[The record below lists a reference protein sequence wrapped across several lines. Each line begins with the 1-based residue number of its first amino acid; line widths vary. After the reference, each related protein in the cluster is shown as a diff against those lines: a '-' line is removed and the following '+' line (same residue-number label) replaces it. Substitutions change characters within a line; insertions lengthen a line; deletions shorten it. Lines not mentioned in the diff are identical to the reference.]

1 MNRFLFMQKCV
12 FLDRDG
18 VLNQDLPGY
27 LYQPEKIE
35 FPIGV
40 KEGLNLLKKKGYLL
54 IVITNQAG
62 IAKGLYTSVDVQKV
76 HDRMNEAYGNVLDD
90 LYFAPHHEDYTTRS
104 LSRKPGSLLIE
115 RAMAK
120 YNIDAS
126 QSWLIGDSER
136 DIQAGQRV
144 GVKTILL
151 KDTESPQTKAL
162 FHVLSFAE
170 AVEKILEN

>member
-1 MNRFLFMQKCV
+1 MQKCV

-27 LYQPEKIE
+27 LYPHEKIE
-35 FPIGV
+35 IPISI
-40 KEGLNLLKKKGYLL
+40 KEGINLLKKKGYLL

-104 LSRKPGSLLIE
+104 LSRKPGSRSEEHTSEL
-115 RAMAK
+115 
-120 YNIDAS
+120 
-126 QSWLIGDSER
+126 QSR
-136 DIQAGQRV
+136 
-144 GVKTILL
+144 
-151 KDTESPQTKAL
+151 ESL
-162 FHVLSFAE
+162 V
-170 AVEKILEN
+170 